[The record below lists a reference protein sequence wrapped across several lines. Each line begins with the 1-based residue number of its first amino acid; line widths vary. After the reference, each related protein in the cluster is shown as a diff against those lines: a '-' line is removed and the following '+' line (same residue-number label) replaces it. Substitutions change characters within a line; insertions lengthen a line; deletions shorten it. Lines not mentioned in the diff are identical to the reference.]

1 MANDPLVGNAW
12 KLHGNGAVGG
22 MEQAYFD
29 VYNGYHGYG
38 QIIHFRLAMHA
49 PDQLRQR
56 AAHALIQVYV
66 MSYTGT
72 DHNWNSEI
80 FIVRRRQ

>member
-1 MANDPLVGNAW
+1 
-12 KLHGNGAVGG
+12 